1 MDSLTLA
8 RDGKRREALLSL
20 AGSLLAWGG
29 WLSGAA
35 CSSGFAVRFRGRW
48 PGVARTGRCGG
59 SARPVPRRSW
69 PGPGPDRGRDGP
81 AHSGQ
86 VAELLAGQVAGR
98 DDQVVTV
105 QNAADVPGQRQ
116 LVPLRGGDR
125 ARVDRG
131 GRMGAGG
138 CVRDMART
146 LRLFSGFM
154 NGRPPGP

>member
-29 WLSGAA
+29 WCRGRLAVVVSLSG
-35 CSSGFAVRFRGRW
+35 SGDGGQAWREQADAVAQRVQCRVEAGRV
-48 PGVARTGRCGG
+48 PARTGAGTDRRTA
-59 SARPVPRRSW
+59 ARSPNSSR
-69 PGPGPDRGRDGP
+69 
-81 AHSGQ
+81 
-86 VAELLAGQVAGR
+86 GQVAGR

-125 ARVDRG
+125 AGSIAAAGWVPADASG
-131 GRMGAGG
+131 TWPGR
-138 CVRDMART
+138 
-146 LRLFSGFM
+146 
-154 NGRPPGP
+154 

>member
-29 WLSGAA
+29 WLSRAA
-35 CSSGFAVRFRGRW
+35 CPSGFAVRFRGRW

-125 ARVDRG
+125 AGSIAAAGWVPADASG
-131 GRMGAGG
+131 TWPGR
-138 CVRDMART
+138 
-146 LRLFSGFM
+146 
-154 NGRPPGP
+154 